1 MKRLKEQHG
10 SVLLMVLILAAI
22 MLIIMAALVTM
33 IGTGVSTSGMQKR
46 YKTALQGAAGGGD
59 VVYQFIGARGDPLI
73 PLTNFSIQATAACV
87 TDKLTKPTGSWAV
100 GVGGCSSNMSI
111 DPATVSTY
119 DLRFDLG
126 GYRVYSKIA
135 HTVEGNSGP
144 DAGLRK
150 TGVVIMNPG
159 EIAPVPLS
167 YLHTIEI
174 LSQNLANPVERA
186 RMSVLYEY

>member
-1 MKRLKEQHG
+1 
-10 SVLLMVLILAAI
+10 MVLILAAI

-33 IGTGVSTSGMQKR
+33 ISTGTSTSGMQKR

-73 PLTNFSIQATAACV
+73 PLSGFSITTTSGCV
-87 TDKLTKPTGSWAV
+87 TNKLTKPTASWA
-100 GVGGCSSNMSI
+100 GCSSNMSI
-111 DPATVSTY
+111 DPTNCLTPAACSY

-135 HTVEGNSGP
+135 HTVEGNSGA
-144 DAGLRK
+144 DAGLLK